1 MNIGRNDPC
10 WCGSGSKYKKCHLDF
25 DNKIAFYARKG
36 FEVPD
41 FEAIRT
47 VRELEGIRASAVIN
61 TAVLDQVAAMIRPGI
76 STEAINTV
84 VHDFT
89 VSQGAIPAPLN
100 YEGFPKSVCTSI
112 NNEICHGIP
121 ASDII
126 LKEGDIVNVDVSTIY
141 KGFYSDASRM
151 FIIGTA
157 TPERQRLVEVAK
169 ECLEVG
175 LDAVKPWGF
184 LGDVGAAI
192 QQHAESNG
200 YSVVTKFGG
209 HGCGVEFH
217 EEPFVAH
224 VGQKG
229 TGCLLVPGMTLTVEP
244 MINAGVADLFVDK
257 KNGWTAYTLDGK
269 DSAQWEHLILV
280 TEDGFEILSH

>member
-10 WCGSGSKYKKCHLDF
+10 WCGSGQKYKKCHLDF
-25 DNKIAFYARKG
+25 DNRIATYARKG
-36 FEVPD
+36 FEIPD

-47 VRELEGIRASAVIN
+47 LKELKGIRASADIN
-61 TAVLDQVAAMIRPGI
+61 TAVLDQVTKIIRPGI
-76 STEAINTV
+76 STQAIDNL

-100 YEGFPKSVCTSI
+100 YEGFPKSTCTSI

-121 ASDII
+121 SADII

-151 FIIGTA
+151 FTIGNVS
-157 TPERQRLVEVAK
+157 PERQRLVTVAK
-169 ECLEVG
+169 ECLEIG
-175 LDAVKPWGF
+175 LAAIHPWGF

-192 QQHAESNG
+192 QEHAESNG

-209 HGCGVEFH
+209 HGCGIEFH

-244 MINAGVADLFVDK
+244 MINAGVSDLFVDK
-257 KNGWTAYTLDGK
+257 DNGWTAYTLDGK
-269 DSAQWEHLILV
+269 DSAQWEHFILI
-280 TEDGFEILSH
+280 TEDGYEILSY